1 MEKGIEQ
8 NLKSMVNDAKEFPEL
23 RQEFEDHMKITKN
36 HAEMTENRI
45 IELDGEVADTK
56 KLMSQFTVLV
66 QGMTMK
72 MMSYKNLK
80 NVSMEI
86 QIIAQ
91 KIGDMDTVDLC
102 EDILSDEIDM
112 SRILEKTM
120 PDILE
125 KEMLRSLSH

>member
-80 NVSMEI
+80 NVSMAYATEHTEIAMYRQI
-86 QIIAQ
+86 QIISHKNL
-91 KIGDMDTVDLC
+91 KIY
-102 EDILSDEIDM
+102 
-112 SRILEKTM
+112 
-120 PDILE
+120 
-125 KEMLRSLSH
+125 